1 MNWGVSAGAKPPGGE
16 LLAHMQLGGAQFVGL
31 QLYQAG
37 MATKNGNIHGLEY
50 DMDILD
56 VIRTKHCLVEFKV
69 SKFCCW
75 VKRQCNFEST
85 Q

>member
-37 MATKNGNIHGLEY
+37 MATK
-50 DMDILD
+50 
-56 VIRTKHCLVEFKV
+56 VE
-69 SKFCCW
+69 
-75 VKRQCNFEST
+75 VK
-85 Q
+85 